1 MALTKR
7 VKNILIRSIIMGL
20 AVLLLAHGSADGQT
34 LQLCLAGAADYSP
47 VYPTTSFPVGST
59 EEVTA
64 VVRLAKGESYRNLG
78 ATWTAVDVGKAGPP
92 NQVINKA
99 TIPIA
104 RLDRASIHMRSKA
117 GPLPPGKYRLDVTAD
132 GKPWRSA
139 EFHVAPVQASEV
151 GQPGDL
157 VPLKPGT
164 VWQYAFEQQF
174 APGVRPQLPPGMA
187 LDPDGRL
194 RAPLTKTAAGADGMG
209 THIVSR
215 RGNVVVEEEWWKLT
229 DAGLVVTK
237 IKSGDEEGTF
247 EPPAPIWPWPLKTP
261 RRWQYEP
268 ADKSFKQTFRMWGP
282 VMLKGPAGEAP
293 GYIVLMQQPSPDVGL
308 SVERQYLPGIGMVRE
323 VVVQARN
330 GAMLTRWE
338 STLTAKP

>member
-1 MALTKR
+1 
-7 VKNILIRSIIMGL
+7 
-20 AVLLLAHGSADGQT
+20 
-34 LQLCLAGAADYSP
+34 
-47 VYPTTSFPVGST
+47 
-59 EEVTA
+59 
-64 VVRLAKGESYRNLG
+64 
-78 ATWTAVDVGKAGPP
+78 
-92 NQVINKA
+92 
-99 TIPIA
+99 
-104 RLDRASIHMRSKA
+104 
-117 GPLPPGKYRLDVTAD
+117 
-132 GKPWRSA
+132 
-139 EFHVAPVQASEV
+139 
-151 GQPGDL
+151 
-157 VPLKPGT
+157 
-164 VWQYAFEQQF
+164 
-174 APGVRPQLPPGMA
+174 MA
-187 LDPDGRL
+187 LDPDGRF

-237 IKSGDEEGTF
+237 IKSGDEEDTF